1 MFSPCNRCFSCDQC
15 NIVLAPFSFKRY
27 LSVYERTLR
36 EQNITAF
43 CPALFRVGG
52 VALVQ
57 FSFVCDGSYTL
68 ALVEREHVYSVSE
81 MNKVAREMLEGSLGA
96 VWLRGEV
103 SNLKRAA
110 SGHTYFTLKDDRA
123 EISAVRFKSSS
134 PFLPAPTQ
142 PLEDG
147 MEILAYGRV
156 TLYEPRGRYQFIV
169 SLVQPAGLGALQAA
183 FEQLKRKLD
192 KEGLFDEAHKKSLPS
207 YPLHVGVVTSPT
219 GAAIRDIISVTSR
232 RFPLAQ
238 LYIFPSSVQGEAS
251 SGEIVSAIDSAQRF
265 SASHTSLDLLIVG
278 RGGGSLED
286 LNVFNAESVARAIY
300 ACQIPV
306 ISAVGHEIDFT
317 ISDFVA
323 DVRAPTPS
331 AAAEIAFPDQDDIR
345 RQIHM
350 ANIQNLRHIRAGI
363 DRREERMSSRLHEY
377 VFRIPSRKIDS
388 LAQRLDLH
396 LHDLLREMQQA
407 MSKRDQALA
416 HAQGLLKLS
425 DPRLP
430 LRRGYS
436 ITRISGQKEP
446 LRDAATISPGMHI
459 ETLLQRGVVK
469 SSVEE
474 VKTDEDR

>member
-1 MFSPCNRCFSCDQC
+1 M
-15 NIVLAPFSFKRY
+15 
-27 LSVYERTLR
+27 
-36 EQNITAF
+36 
-43 CPALFRVGG
+43 
-52 VALVQ
+52 
-57 FSFVCDGSYTL
+57 YT
-68 ALVEREHVYSVSE
+68 VSE
-81 MNKVAREMLEGSLGA
+81 MNKVVRQMLEGALGS

-123 EISAVRFKSSS
+123 EISAVRFKSAS

-142 PLEDG
+142 TLEDG
-147 MEILAYGRV
+147 MEILAYGRA

-169 SLVQPAGLGALQAA
+169 SLVQPAGLGALQVA
-183 FEQLKRKLD
+183 FEQLKKKLD
-192 KEGLFDEAHKKSLPS
+192 KEGLFDEAHKQQIPP

-238 LYIFPSSVQGEAS
+238 LYIFPSAVQGEAAS
-251 SGEIVSAIDSAQRF
+251 EEIVSAIGRAQRF
-265 SASHTSLDLLIVG
+265 SSSHTRLDLLIVG

-300 ACQIPV
+300 TCTIPV

-323 DVRAPTPS
+323 DRRAPTPS
-331 AAAEIAFPDQDDIR
+331 AAAEMAFPDQDDLR
-345 RQIHM
+345 RQLQDLVSQSMRRVRMH
-350 ANIQNLRHIRAGI
+350 I

-377 VFRIPSRKIDS
+377 VFRLPSRRIDS
-388 LAQRLDLH
+388 LSQRLDLY
-396 LHDLLREMQQA
+396 LHDLLRKMRQA
-407 MSKRDQALA
+407 LNKRDQALE
-416 HAQGLLKLS
+416 HAQGLLALS

-436 ITRISGQKEP
+436 ITRISGEKEP
-446 LRDAATISPGMHI
+446 LRDARIVSPGMQI
-459 ETLLQRGVVK
+459 ETTLQLGSIT
-469 SSVEE
+469 SSIEE

>member
-1 MFSPCNRCFSCDQC
+1 M
-15 NIVLAPFSFKRY
+15 
-27 LSVYERTLR
+27 ER
-36 EQNITAF
+36 
-43 CPALFRVGG
+43 
-52 VALVQ
+52 VAAAW

-68 ALVEREHVYSVSE
+68 ALVEREHVYTVSE
-81 MNKVAREMLEGSLGA
+81 MNKVVRQMLEGALGS

-123 EISAVRFKSSS
+123 EISAVRFKSAS
-134 PFLPAPTQ
+134 PFLPSPAQ

-147 MEILAYGRV
+147 MEILAYGRA

-169 SLVQPAGLGALQAA
+169 SLVQPAGLGALQVA
-183 FEQLKRKLD
+183 FEQLKKKLD
-192 KEGLFDEAHKKSLPS
+192 KEGLFDEAHKRQLPA

-219 GAAIRDIISVTSR
+219 GAAIRDIISVTGR

-238 LYIFPSSVQGEAS
+238 LYIFPSLVQGEAAPD
-251 SGEIVSAIDSAQRF
+251 EIVSAIDGAQRF
-265 SASHTSLDLLIVG
+265 SATHTPLDLLIVG

-300 ACQIPV
+300 GCRIPV

-323 DVRAPTPS
+323 DRRAPTPS
-331 AAAEIAFPDQDDIR
+331 AAAEIAFPDQDDLR
-345 RQIHM
+345 RRVHI
-350 ANIQNLRHIRAGI
+350 ATVQNLRHMRAGI

-377 VFRIPSRKIDS
+377 VFRLPTRRIDS
-388 LAQRLDLH
+388 LAQRLDLY

-407 MSKRDQALA
+407 LSRRDQALE
-416 HAQGLLKLS
+416 HAQGLLALS

-436 ITRISGQKEP
+436 ITRISGEKEP
-446 LRDAATISPGMHI
+446 LRDTRIVSPGMRI
-459 ETLLQRGVVK
+459 ETILRRGSIT

>member
-1 MFSPCNRCFSCDQC
+1 M
-15 NIVLAPFSFKRY
+15 
-27 LSVYERTLR
+27 
-36 EQNITAF
+36 
-43 CPALFRVGG
+43 
-52 VALVQ
+52 
-57 FSFVCDGSYTL
+57 YT
-68 ALVEREHVYSVSE
+68 VSE
-81 MNKVAREMLEGSLGA
+81 MNKVAREMLEGALGA

-110 SGHTYFTLKDDRA
+110 SGHTYFTLKDDKA
-123 EISAVRFKSSS
+123 EISAVRFKSAS

-142 PLEDG
+142 ALKDG
-147 MEILAYGRV
+147 MEILAYGRA

-169 SLVQPAGLGALQAA
+169 SLVQPAGLGALQLA
-183 FEQLKRKLD
+183 FEQLKRELD
-192 KEGLFDEAHKKSLPS
+192 KEGLFDEAHKQPLPV

-238 LYIFPSSVQGEAS
+238 LYLFPSAVQGEAAPD
-251 SGEIVSAIDSAQRF
+251 EIVSAIASAQRF
-265 SASHTSLDLLIVG
+265 SALHTTLDLLIIG

-286 LNVFNAESVARAIY
+286 LNVFNAEAVARAIHT
-300 ACQIPV
+300 CQIPV

-323 DVRAPTPS
+323 DRRAPTPS
-331 AAAEIAFPDQDDIR
+331 AAAEIAFPDQEDLR
-345 RQIHM
+345 RQLQIS
-350 ANIQNLRHIRAGI
+350 ASQSLRRVRAGI
-363 DRREERMSSRLHEY
+363 DRREERMNSRLHEY
-377 VFRIPSRKIDS
+377 VFRLPSRKIDS
-388 LAQRLDLH
+388 LAQQLDLY

-407 MSKRDQALA
+407 MQKRTQALD
-416 HAQGLLKLS
+416 HADGLLKLS

-436 ITRISGQKEP
+436 ITRVFGEKEP
-446 LRDAATISPGMHI
+446 LRDADRLSPGTSI
-459 ETLLQRGVVK
+459 ETILQRGTIT

>member
-1 MFSPCNRCFSCDQC
+1 
-15 NIVLAPFSFKRY
+15 
-27 LSVYERTLR
+27 
-36 EQNITAF
+36 
-43 CPALFRVGG
+43 
-52 VALVQ
+52 
-57 FSFVCDGSYTL
+57 
-68 ALVEREHVYSVSE
+68 
-81 MNKVAREMLEGSLGA
+81 MNKVVRQMLEGALGS

-123 EISAVRFKSSS
+123 EISAVRFKSAS

-147 MEILAYGRV
+147 MEILAYGRA

-169 SLVQPAGLGALQAA
+169 SLVQPAGLGALQVA
-183 FEQLKRKLD
+183 FEQLKKKLD
-192 KEGLFDEAHKKSLPS
+192 KEGLFDEAHKQQIPP

-238 LYIFPSSVQGEAS
+238 LYIFPSAVQGEAAPE
-251 SGEIVSAIDSAQRF
+251 EIVSAIDSAQRF
-265 SASHTSLDLLIVG
+265 SSSHTRLDLLIVG

-300 ACQIPV
+300 ACAIPV

-323 DVRAPTPS
+323 DRRAPTPS
-331 AAAEIAFPDQDDIR
+331 AAAERAFPDQNDLR
-345 RQIHM
+345 RQLQDLVSQSMRRVRMH
-350 ANIQNLRHIRAGI
+350 I

-377 VFRIPSRKIDS
+377 VFRLPSRRIDS
-388 LAQRLDLH
+388 LSQRLDLY
-396 LHDLLREMQQA
+396 LHDLLRETRQA
-407 MSKRDQALA
+407 LGRRDQALE
-416 HAQGLLKLS
+416 HAQGLLALS

-436 ITRISGQKEP
+436 ITRISGEKEP
-446 LRDAATISPGMHI
+446 LRDARIVSPGMQI
-459 ETLLQRGVVK
+459 ETTLQLGSIT
-469 SSVEE
+469 SSIEE

>member
-1 MFSPCNRCFSCDQC
+1 
-15 NIVLAPFSFKRY
+15 
-27 LSVYERTLR
+27 VYT
-36 EQNITAF
+36 
-43 CPALFRVGG
+43 
-52 VALVQ
+52 
-57 FSFVCDGSYTL
+57 
-68 ALVEREHVYSVSE
+68 VSE
-81 MNKVAREMLEGSLGA
+81 MNKVVRQMLEGALGS

-123 EISAVRFKSSS
+123 EISAVRFKSAS

-147 MEILAYGRV
+147 MEILAYGRA

-169 SLVQPAGLGALQAA
+169 SLVQPAGLGALQVA
-183 FEQLKRKLD
+183 FEQLKKKLD
-192 KEGLFDEAHKKSLPS
+192 KEGLFDEAHKQQIPP

-238 LYIFPSSVQGEAS
+238 LYIFPSAVQGEAAPE
-251 SGEIVSAIDSAQRF
+251 EIVSAIDSAQRF
-265 SASHTSLDLLIVG
+265 SSLHTPLDLLIVG

-300 ACQIPV
+300 ACTIPV

-323 DVRAPTPS
+323 DRRAPTPS
-331 AAAEIAFPDQDDIR
+331 AAAEMAFPDQDDLR
-345 RQIHM
+345 RQLQDLVSQSMRRVRMH
-350 ANIQNLRHIRAGI
+350 I

-377 VFRIPSRKIDS
+377 VFRLPSRRIDS
-388 LAQRLDLH
+388 LSQRLDLY
-396 LHDLLREMQQA
+396 LHDLLREMRQA
-407 MSKRDQALA
+407 LSRRDQALE
-416 HAQGLLKLS
+416 HAQGLLALS

-436 ITRISGQKEP
+436 ITRISGEKEP
-446 LRDAATISPGMHI
+446 LRDARIVSPGMQI
-459 ETLLQRGVVK
+459 ETTLQLGSIT
-469 SSVEE
+469 SSIEE